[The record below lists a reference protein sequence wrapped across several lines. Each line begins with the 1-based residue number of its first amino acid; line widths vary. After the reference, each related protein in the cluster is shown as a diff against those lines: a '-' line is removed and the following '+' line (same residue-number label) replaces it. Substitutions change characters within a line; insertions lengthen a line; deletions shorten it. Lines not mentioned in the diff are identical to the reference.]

1 MAQKIFTT
9 FRAAVESFP
18 LGEQNVGLFKPGRY
32 SGFDVME
39 QSLSGGLSIEIKHSG
54 TINKTQNDGNQAPAY
69 GSILM
74 PTGIIIHDDDTL
86 KFNVQSNTGN
96 LNQRIDWLICENE
109 YQAVEGGTPAFYS
122 IIQGPNDGTEPV
134 IPDPTKQILIGK
146 LKIEAGSSSYT
157 GLTYEPS
164 IANLPGDLTYQQLTS
179 IINNVVVFPDATN
192 TIKGIA
198 MLATFAELEAGVITN
213 KIVTPYTL
221 AQLLANETRKGL
233 SRKASSA
240 DITAGTDNDSFVTP
254 LYLKQLFDIAVQAA
268 ANALSQANTY
278 TDNNATPDATETVK
292 GKAMI
297 ATQAEADS
305 ALEDSKFITPK
316 KLHERRA
323 SNTLSG
329 ILKIIT
335 AASAASDYNLA
346 NSTYGVTPSA
356 LFAKDIKPTKFSFGT
371 GVPNNVSY
379 GSQYMFN
386 YNFNYIDVYP
396 PTGYSIYDFVACI
409 PSLAEINFNGDVNQ
423 DDSFWCT
430 HTVQYTNGRVRII
443 GAASYQRLRALINY
457 LIIWQ
462 KST

>member
-74 PTGIIIHDDDTL
+74 PTGIIIHDDETL

-134 IPDPTKQILIGK
+134 IPDTTKQILIGK

-164 IANLPGDLTYQQLTS
+164 IANLPGDLTYQQLTN

-240 DITAGTDNDSFVTP
+240 DISAGTDNDSFVTP

-268 ANALSQANTY
+268 ANALTSANTY
-278 TDNNATPDATETVK
+278 TDNQTTPDATETVK

-297 ATQAEADS
+297 ADVSQVNNNTIHDRIVTPLSLNARRATNTIAGMALLATVAEIQAHID
-305 ALEDSKFITPK
+305 DQKIITPK
-316 KLHERRA
+316 RLYDAGIREFIINYGYA
-323 SNTLSG
+323 TSG
-329 ILKIIT
+329 V
-335 AASAASDYNLA
+335 Y
-346 NSTYGVTPSA
+346 
-356 LFAKDIKPTKFSFGT
+356 
-371 GVPNNVSY
+371 
-379 GSQYMFN
+379 
-386 YNFNYIDVYP
+386 VYP
-396 PTGYSIYDFVACI
+396 PYPGFTMANLYAVI
-409 PSLAEINFNGDVNQ
+409 PSMREVWYSGDVNG
-423 DDSFWCT
+423 DD
-430 HTVQYTNGRVRII
+430 YTNVYYQINSTNVRIL
-443 GAASYQRLRALINY
+443 GGSSEQHQAMVINY
-457 LIIWQ
+457 MVIWRR
-462 KST
+462 